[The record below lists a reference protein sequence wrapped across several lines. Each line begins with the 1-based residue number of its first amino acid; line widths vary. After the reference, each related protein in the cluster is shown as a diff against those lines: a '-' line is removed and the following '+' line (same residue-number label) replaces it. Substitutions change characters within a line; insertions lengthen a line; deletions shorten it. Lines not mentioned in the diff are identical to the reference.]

1 MNTNTCAERHSDP
14 AEHRPGRARHLAFM
28 EHRWGQRVALGL
40 PVTIQAGRTTALG
53 ILRDASISGG
63 FVESVLEPA
72 MFTNVSVIVLV
83 GSGETRRAVELPCS
97 VARRSADGFGVE
109 WRDMACA
116 PLLALLRD
124 TGAEFARLT
133 ARDRVFS

>member
-1 MNTNTCAERHSDP
+1 MNTMLEP
-14 AEHRPGRARHLAFM
+14 ANPPRARNPVFM

-40 PVTIQAGRTTALG
+40 PVHVESGRTTALG

-63 FVESVLEPA
+63 FIESVLEPA
-72 MFTNVSVIVLV
+72 LYTNLSVILLV
-83 GSGETRRAVELPCS
+83 GTGEDRRAAELPCA
-97 VARRSADGFGVE
+97 VTRRDARGFGVE

-116 PLLALLRD
+116 PLLALLRE

-133 ARDRVFS
+133 ARDKVFS

>member
-1 MNTNTCAERHSDP
+1 MSPSPQP
-14 AEHRPGRARHLAFM
+14 ATHGRARGSAFM

-40 PVTIQAGRTTALG
+40 PVHLAAGRTTALG

-63 FVESVLEPA
+63 FIESILDPPLY
-72 MFTNVSVIVLV
+72 TNLGVIVLV
-83 GSGETRRAVELPCS
+83 GTGETRRAVELPCS
-97 VARRSADGFGVE
+97 VTRRERGGFGVE

-116 PLLALLRD
+116 PLLALLRE

-133 ARDRVFS
+133 TRDRVFS

>member
-1 MNTNTCAERHSDP
+1 MNTPQAVTNLRNP
-14 AEHRPGRARHLAFM
+14 ARAFM
-28 EHRWGQRVALGL
+28 EHRWGQRVPLGL
-40 PVTIQAGRTTALG
+40 PVHVTTANNGGAG

-63 FVESVLEPA
+63 FIECNLALNPLAHVGV
-72 MFTNVSVIVLV
+72 VVLV
-83 GSGETRRAVELPCS
+83 GAGPARRAVELPAC
-97 VARRSADGFGVE
+97 VTRCTPEGVGVE

-124 TGAEFARLT
+124 TGAGFAHLT

>member
-1 MNTNTCAERHSDP
+1 MNPMPEP
-14 AEHRPGRARHLAFM
+14 AITGRARGSAFM

-40 PVTIQAGRTTALG
+40 PVHLTAGRTTALG

-63 FVESVLEPA
+63 FIESVLDPA
-72 MFTNVSVIVLV
+72 LYSNLGVIVLV
-83 GSGETRRAVELPCS
+83 GSGENRRAVELPCC
-97 VARRSADGFGVE
+97 VTRRERGGFGVE

-116 PLLALLRD
+116 PLLALLRE